1 MQASLSVVPCAFAIA
16 FSKTHVLIKDFSK
29 ESLGTAITLIP
40 TLIPLKKNTLKLLQK
55 GLRTQNSK
63 ILTFNSGCIAM

>member
-40 TLIPLKKNTLKLLQK
+40 TLIPLKK
-55 GLRTQNSK
+55 
-63 ILTFNSGCIAM
+63 IH